1 MLSYLLIGRWQLMS
15 FVNVH
20 HIRLESKMLCI
31 LNAVTLMF
39 YVILILYFKTA
50 FKILHFCIQ

>member
-1 MLSYLLIGRWQLMS
+1 MS
-15 FVNVH
+15 FVKVH
-20 HIRLESKMLCI
+20 HIRLEGKMLCI